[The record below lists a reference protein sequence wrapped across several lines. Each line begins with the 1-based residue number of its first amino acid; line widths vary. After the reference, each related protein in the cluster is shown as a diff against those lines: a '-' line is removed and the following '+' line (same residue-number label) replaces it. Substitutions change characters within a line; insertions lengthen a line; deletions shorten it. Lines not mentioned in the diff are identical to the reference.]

1 MNSPHHT
8 SAKAS
13 LGEVLAD
20 IHQTLLA
27 DRGGKVASYIPELAR
42 VDPDPFGIAMV
53 AIDGRSAAVGDVDKP
68 FTIQSASKPF
78 VYGMAIEEHGREG
91 VLAKIG
97 VQPVEEAFN
106 AIARTDF
113 LGAFCQF
120 GYLCIN
126 RAATSFPT
134 PAGPEISSRL
144 PVIAAVQGACIGGGI
159 DLICACDIRIA
170 TTDAQFSIEEINI
183 GMTADVGTLQRL
195 PKLIPP
201 GLVMEL
207 ALTGR
212 RFSAREAAGWG
223 LINAVHEDAG
233 TATTAAFAMAHEIAA
248 KSPLAIAGIKNAV
261 TYARDHGVGDALD
274 QVATWNAGMLR
285 GEDLMA
291 ALQARMARKTARF
304 ADLIGA
310 E

>member
-1 MNSPHHT
+1 MPQPESTFFKITRHG
-8 SAKAS
+8 A
-13 LGEVLAD
+13 
-20 IHQTLLA
+20 
-27 DRGGKVASYIPELAR
+27 VAELAMNR
-42 VDPDPFGIAMV
+42 PDKANGMSPDFWEDLPRLVGALSEDTTCR
-53 AIDGRSAAVGDVDKP
+53 AIVLTGAGRN
-68 FTIQSASKPF
+68 FTG
-78 VYGMAIEEHGREG
+78 GMD
-91 VLAKIG
+91 LSTFQDLIG
-97 VQPVEEAFN
+97 LMQAEP
-106 AIARTDF
+106 
-113 LGAFCQF
+113 G
-120 GYLCIN
+120 
-126 RAATSFPT
+126 RAAF
-134 PAGPEISSRL
+134 ALRRIILRYQAALSSLEDTHL
-144 PVIAAVQGACIGGGI
+144 PVIAAIQGACIGGGV
-159 DLICACDIRIA
+159 DLITACDIRLA
-170 TTDAQFSIEEINI
+170 SEDAYFSIEEINI